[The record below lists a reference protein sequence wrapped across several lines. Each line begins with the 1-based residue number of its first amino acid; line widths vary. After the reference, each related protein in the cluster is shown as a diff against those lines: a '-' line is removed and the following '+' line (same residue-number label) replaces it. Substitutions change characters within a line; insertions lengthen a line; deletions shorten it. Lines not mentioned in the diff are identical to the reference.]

1 MLLLLLTGCSD
12 EPLGQGNGDAPQMEL
27 IPLHFSVANYD
38 VAETRGTTVEEGTL
52 SEVGVFLMSEGE
64 YKALLA
70 GEVVYNDNSTLD
82 KNNVEVSFPYYHNI
96 ENLEPY
102 NADRNNIK
110 FSVSEDNVLAP
121 DEEGLQLYYSTTGG
135 TVVFAYAPYN
145 PEMTKKML
153 FQPES
158 VEVPADQNTNDHIK
172 DNDFYLATPAMNGTG
187 NPVNWYHKSITLEF
201 RHQYARLVLASN
213 DKSLQNMCWNLTKGT
228 EADRVAVYVKDVPTK
243 GTWKLN
249 SEGTDFDF
257 DKTETGRIFMAEYDL
272 VNGKLP
278 DTDTIT
284 STALVLPDQ
293 KGAAPR
299 FGIVFYNG
307 TEELKTVPLSV
318 RGGEKN
324 VILKR
329 GESKTFSCNYGE
341 EDKLRDA
348 FVRAQDYT
356 LYTLNEDVV
365 LHEPLELEAGKSMI
379 LNLNGHSISME
390 KECKAAFEMIL
401 NLGDLTIIDEPVANP
416 TRSKVRGT
424 GAVGAASQGRI
435 SFTDTGV
442 ADPSFGRGSYTINNK
457 GNLVVNG
464 GLIENL
470 SEQNTDKA
478 VHMYCAIQQSSG
490 TTIVNGGVVSNP
502 TYRSIRI
509 NKGELIVNG
518 GTMVGQVWLQPNQ
531 GDVTI
536 EVNGGDFSPRGV
548 DGSSIFMENK
558 EEKYDVSSAKITGGT
573 FQTKIGCS
581 IADKTGVKGCIT
593 GGTFTETA
601 MQNTNEVLFAEET
614 YLVKNDEGN
623 YIVKHSTD
631 ETQDL
636 LTAFRNGGEYQL
648 EEDVILI
655 HPLTLAKGKALVLDL
670 NGHSITHEMKCT
682 ASYNM
687 ITNNGDLTIK
697 GAGEISFT
705 DTSAGGGSVWGSYTI
720 YNNGTLDVC
729 DATIVHYGST
739 GDWGTNRPT
748 NIPIDNHMGKVT
760 VNSGTISS
768 KMFRSLRDFT
778 AGGEIMINGGKFE
791 GQVWMQ
797 GEGTG
802 SSCLTITGGEFEP
815 LSGYDGS
822 SVYLTNGTNDIEFSV
837 TGGTFNTKI
846 GTADPSKAGVKG
858 SVKGGRFSETAM
870 QNTNEAL
877 FADGYH
883 FEQNGEYYELVEGPS
898 ILENLQNAFKNGG
911 EYVLEGDVVL
921 PSALTLAKGKTL
933 VLDLNGHSI
942 THEMECTAS
951 YNMITNN
958 GDLTIKGEGKIS
970 FKDTG
975 SGDPAFGWGTYT
987 ITNSGTLSLNGGMIE
1002 NLSNQNPLS
1011 GKVVHM
1017 YCAIQQSSGTT
1028 IVNGG
1033 VVSNPTYRSI
1043 RINKGA
1049 LIVNGGIMEGQ
1060 VWVQPNQRDVTLKVN
1075 GGDFSP
1081 RGVDNSSIYL
1091 ENGTNDIEFSVTGG
1105 TFKTKIGADQPDN
1118 EGVKGSV
1125 KGGTFTE
1132 AAKTGTNP
1140 ALIAE
1145 GYDFVSNG
1153 DGTYTV
1159 MFNQSSVGVT
1169 DEKAKPDLEALGRKH

>member
-1 MLLLLLTGCSD
+1 MLLLLLAGCSD

-70 GEVVYNDNSTLD
+70 GEVVYNGNSTLD

-145 PEMTKKML
+145 PEMTKQML

-158 VEVPADQNTNDHIK
+158 VEVPADQNSDDLIK
-172 DNDFYLATPAMNGTG
+172 DNDFYLATPVMKGGGMG
-187 NPVNWYHKSITLEF
+187 NPVRSMQKYITLEF

-213 DKSLQNMCWNLTKGT
+213 DKSLQNMCWNLAEGT
-228 EADRVAVYVKDVPTK
+228 EADRVAVFVKDVPTK

-249 SEGTDFDF
+249 NEGTDFDL
-257 DKTETGRIFMAEYDL
+257 DKTETGRIFMAEYNL
-272 VNGKLP
+272 ENGEFP
-278 DTDTIT
+278 DTIT

-348 FVRAQDYT
+348 FVRAQNNT
-356 LYTLNEDVV
+356 LYTLDEDVV

-390 KECKAAFEMIL
+390 KECTADFEMIL
-401 NLGDLTIIDEPVANP
+401 NLGDLTIIDEPVANS

-424 GAVGAASQGRI
+424 DAVGAASQGRI

-457 GNLVVNG
+457 GTLVVNG

-470 SEQNTDKA
+470 SEQNKNNV

-490 TTIVNGGVVSNP
+490 TTTVNGGVVSNP

-531 GDVTI
+531 GDVTL

-573 FQTKIGCS
+573 FQTKIG
-581 IADKTGVKGCIT
+581 ATDVNKEGVKGCIT

-601 MQNTNEVLFAEET
+601 MQNTNKNLFAQES
-614 YLVKNDEGN
+614 YFVKNDEGN

-631 ETQDL
+631 ETLDL
-636 LTAFRNGGEYQL
+636 HTAFRNGGEYQL

-687 ITNNGDLTIK
+687 ITNSGDLTIK
-697 GAGEISFT
+697 GAGVISFT
-705 DTSAGGGSVWGSYTI
+705 DTSAGGGSDWGSYTL
-720 YNNGTLDVC
+720 YNYGTLEVN
-729 DATIVHYGST
+729 DATIVHNGTTGNWGS
-739 GDWGTNRPT
+739 NRPT
-748 NIPIDNHMGKVT
+748 DVAINNYQGKVT

-778 AGGEIMINGGKFE
+778 AGGEIVINGGKFE
-791 GQVWMQ
+791 GQIWMQ
-797 GEGTG
+797 GLGTG
-802 SSCLTITGGEFEP
+802 SSSLTITGGEFEP
-815 LSGYDGS
+815 LYDYDGS

-837 TGGTFNTKI
+837 TGGMFNTRI
-846 GTADPSKAGVKG
+846 GCADDSKVGVKG
-858 SVKGGRFSETAM
+858 SVKGGLFTETAM
-870 QNTNEAL
+870 QNT
-877 FADGYH
+877 
-883 FEQNGEYYELVEGPS
+883 S
-898 ILENLQNAFKNGG
+898 K
-911 EYVLEGDVVL
+911 
-921 PSALTLAKGKTL
+921 
-933 VLDLNGHSI
+933 
-942 THEMECTAS
+942 
-951 YNMITNN
+951 
-958 GDLTIKGEGKIS
+958 
-970 FKDTG
+970 
-975 SGDPAFGWGTYT
+975 
-987 ITNSGTLSLNGGMIE
+987 
-1002 NLSNQNPLS
+1002 
-1011 GKVVHM
+1011 
-1017 YCAIQQSSGTT
+1017 
-1028 IVNGG
+1028 
-1033 VVSNPTYRSI
+1033 
-1043 RINKGA
+1043 
-1049 LIVNGGIMEGQ
+1049 
-1060 VWVQPNQRDVTLKVN
+1060 
-1075 GGDFSP
+1075 
-1081 RGVDNSSIYL
+1081 
-1091 ENGTNDIEFSVTGG
+1091 
-1105 TFKTKIGADQPDN
+1105 
-1118 EGVKGSV
+1118 
-1125 KGGTFTE
+1125 
-1132 AAKTGTNP
+1132 

-1145 GYDFVSNG
+1145 GYGFVSNG
-1153 DGTYTV
+1153 DGTYVLT
-1159 MFNQSSVGVT
+1159 FKQSSVGVT
-1169 DEKAKPDLEALGRKH
+1169 DKKANPDFEALGRKH

>member
-1 MLLLLLTGCSD
+1 MLLQLLLAGCSE
-12 EPLGQGNGDAPQMEL
+12 EPLVQGGDDAPQMEL

-70 GEVVYNDNSTLD
+70 GEVVYKDNSTLD

-96 ENLEPY
+96 ENLKPY

-121 DEEGLQLYYSTTGG
+121 EEEGLQLYYSTTGG
-135 TVVFAYAPYN
+135 TVVFAYAPYK
-145 PEMTKKML
+145 EGMTKEML

-158 VEVPADQNTNDHIK
+158 VAVPGNQSTDDLITE
-172 DNDFYLATPAMNGTG
+172 NDFYLATPVMKGGGTG
-187 NPVNWYHKSITLEF
+187 NPVRSMQKYITLEF

-213 DKSLQNMCWNLTKGT
+213 DKSLQNMCWNLAEGT

-257 DKTETGRIFMAEYDL
+257 GKTETGRIFMAEYSL

-318 RGGEKN
+318 RGGDKN

-365 LHEPLELEAGKSMI
+365 LHEPLELEAGKSMT

-390 KECKAAFEMIL
+390 KECTAAFEMIL
-401 NLGDLTIIDEPVANP
+401 NLGDLTIIDEPVANS
-416 TRSKVRGT
+416 TRSKVRGDANGDAT
-424 GAVGAASQGRI
+424 KVGKI
-435 SFTDTGV
+435 SFKDTGV

-457 GNLVVNG
+457 GKLVVNG

-478 VHMYCAIQQSSG
+478 VHMYCAIQQLSG

-509 NKGELIVNG
+509 NKGALIVNG
-518 GTMVGQVWLQPNQ
+518 GIMEGQVWLQPNQ
-531 GDVTI
+531 GNVTI
-536 EVNGGDFSPRGV
+536 EVSGGEFSPSGV
-548 DGSSIFMENK
+548 DASSIFMENNGK
-558 EEKYDVSSAKITGGT
+558 NYTVTSAKISGGT

-581 IADKTGVKGCIT
+581 IADKTGVKGCI
-593 GGTFTETA
+593 
-601 MQNTNEVLFAEET
+601 
-614 YLVKNDEGN
+614 
-623 YIVKHSTD
+623 I
-631 ETQDL
+631 
-636 LTAFRNGGEYQL
+636 
-648 EEDVILI
+648 
-655 HPLTLAKGKALVLDL
+655 
-670 NGHSITHEMKCT
+670 
-682 ASYNM
+682 
-687 ITNNGDLTIK
+687 
-697 GAGEISFT
+697 
-705 DTSAGGGSVWGSYTI
+705 
-720 YNNGTLDVC
+720 
-729 DATIVHYGST
+729 
-739 GDWGTNRPT
+739 
-748 NIPIDNHMGKVT
+748 
-760 VNSGTISS
+760 
-768 KMFRSLRDFT
+768 
-778 AGGEIMINGGKFE
+778 
-791 GQVWMQ
+791 
-797 GEGTG
+797 
-802 SSCLTITGGEFEP
+802 
-815 LSGYDGS
+815 
-822 SVYLTNGTNDIEFSV
+822 
-837 TGGTFNTKI
+837 
-846 GTADPSKAGVKG
+846 
-858 SVKGGRFSETAM
+858 GGRFTETAM

-877 FADGYH
+877 FAEGYR
-883 FEQNGEYYELVEGPS
+883 FEKNGEYYELVEGPS

-942 THEMECTAS
+942 SHEMECTAS

-970 FKDTG
+970 FTDTG
-975 SGDPAFGWGTYT
+975 VADPSFGRGSYT
-987 ITNSGTLSLNGGMIE
+987 INNKGTLVVNGGLIE
-1002 NLSNQNPLS
+1002 NLSEQN
-1011 GKVVHM
+1011 KNNVVHM

-1028 IVNGG
+1028 TVNGG

-1043 RINKGA
+1043 RINNGA
-1049 LIVNGGIMEGQ
+1049 LIVNGGTMEGQ

-1105 TFKTKIGADQPDN
+1105 TFNTKIGADQPDN

-1169 DEKAKPDLEALGRKH
+1169 DEKANPDLEALGRKQ